1 MTHLRKM
8 MLEELQRRNYAE
20 TTIDCYIRAVEDFSR
35 RFHLPPDR
43 LGPRHIREYQ
53 AELFQK
59 QKLAT
64 IGGSSIL
71 LHQNS
76 QEGLESGRHSLPEN
90 GASLTDDLESGR
102 SRATNRFGSHS
113 LASHSADDSL
123 CHRTPT
129 CRTRALKSERHRQ
142 SAHGDSRP
150 RR

>member
-20 TTIDCYIRAVEDFSR
+20 TTIDCYIRVVEDFSTTI
-35 RFHLPPDR
+35 PPSPDR

-59 QKLAT
+59 QKLANVHGSAT
-64 IGGSSIL
+64 PGSSPIL

-76 QEGLESGRHSLPEN
+76 QEGMESGRDPLPEN
-90 GASLTDDLESGR
+90 DAPLTDDLESGR
-102 SRATNRFGSHS
+102 RSEADRFGSHS

-123 CHRTPT
+123 RHRTPT
-129 CRTRALKSERHRQ
+129 CRTRAPETE
-142 SAHGDSRP
+142 
-150 RR
+150 